1 MPVMPVFPFAKGC
14 YETIT
19 VYRMTRVFYVIV
31 GWRHAGGCGYFD
43 VKVCAVALDFQL
55 DSLLN

>member
-19 VYRMTRVFYVIV
+19 VYRMTLVFGVRV
-31 GWRHAGGCGYFD
+31 GGDTPGCCGYFD
-43 VKVCAVALDFQL
+43 VKVCAVALDFRCTVC
-55 DSLLN
+55 

>member
-19 VYRMTRVFYVIV
+19 LYRMTRVFGVRV
-31 GWRHAGGCGYFD
+31 GGDTPGVAVVFG
-43 VKVCAVALDFQL
+43 VKVCAAALDF
-55 DSLLN
+55 SWTVC